1 MSLTETAEAVL
12 ISIIIPAYNEEQRL
26 PSTLAALDAFI
37 DANPNQVLP
46 PNGVELIIVN
56 NASTDR
62 TAQIAQDYAS
72 TRPWAKLITQTRRG
86 KGAAVQAGMFAGK
99 GQLLF
104 ICDADLAMPFSE
116 LPKFLPPK
124 LSGYD
129 IAIGSR
135 EGEGAKRF
143 DEPAMRHLQ
152 GRVATLLTK
161 LVLGLPHEDTQCGYK
176 CFRREVAQDIFRSQ
190 TIDKWGFDFE
200 ILYIAKRR
208 GYKVVDVPIHWYYR
222 DNSRV
227 KFGID
232 AIKTLREL
240 LVVRRNALN
249 GAYD

>member
-1 MSLTETAEAVL
+1 MSSNETAVSPL

-26 PSTLAALDAFI
+26 PSTLAALDEFVSL
-37 DANPNQVLP
+37 NPNHVLP
-46 PNGVELIIVN
+46 DNGLELIIVD
-56 NASTDR
+56 NASTDK
-62 TAQIAQDYAS
+62 TNEIAQHYAK
-72 TRPWAKLITQTRRG
+72 TRTWARVIVETRRG
-86 KGAAVQAGMFAGK
+86 KGAAVKTGMFAGTGK
-99 GQLLF
+99 LLF
-104 ICDADLAMPFSE
+104 ICDADLAMPFQE

-124 LSGYD
+124 LTNYD

-135 EGEGAKRF
+135 EGEGAKRYN
-143 DEPAMRHLQ
+143 EPSARHLQ
-152 GRVATLLTK
+152 GRVATFLTK
-161 LVLGLPHEDTQCGYK
+161 MVLGLPHEDTQCGYK
-176 CFRREVAQDIFRSQ
+176 CFKREVAHDIFRAQ

-240 LVVRRNALN
+240 LHVRQNGLR